1 MIVGYQQFLI
11 THFVFYFSL
20 HLARIE
26 AMRRQAAE
34 LIEKIRQKEEKR
46 YKEVDKE

>member
-1 MIVGYQQFLI
+1 
-11 THFVFYFSL
+11 
-20 HLARIE
+20 
-26 AMRRQAAE
+26 MRRQAAE